1 MNYYDISNP
10 NAPFTTGY
18 QKGLWQKTIV
28 QIYRVLVMIGG
39 ILGICFIIGTGQRE
53 DYTMG
58 MLGSCMLLLVSYL
71 VFLIMLMYAS
81 IIISA
86 KRQKNGIFRISTIT
100 IWLCTEPDIKIISDF
115 RLLH

>member
-39 ILGICFIIGTGQRE
+39 ILGVCFIIGTGQRE
-53 DYTMG
+53 DYTM
-58 MLGSCMLLLVSYL
+58 
-71 VFLIMLMYAS
+71 
-81 IIISA
+81 
-86 KRQKNGIFRISTIT
+86 
-100 IWLCTEPDIKIISDF
+100 
-115 RLLH
+115 